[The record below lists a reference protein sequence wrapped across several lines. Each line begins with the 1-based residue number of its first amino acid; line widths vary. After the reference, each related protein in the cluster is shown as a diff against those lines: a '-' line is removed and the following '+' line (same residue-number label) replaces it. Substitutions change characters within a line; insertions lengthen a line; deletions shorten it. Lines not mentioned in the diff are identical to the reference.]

1 MSPSFPSR
9 RYSDLLGLGEKR
21 DLADAA
27 APELYVMAVDGDH
40 RAALVRVDLPLDGV
54 HVLDGPEVEVLAP
67 DEGLHLAQEGLA
79 ERAVAGHRARLDH
92 GGALPVLAQAFVVG
106 EGGVQADRQRH
117 GAGIGPEAQVGAED
131 VAVGGAVGSAAPE
144 RTGNRV
150 N

>member
-67 DEGLHLAQEGLA
+67 DAGPPLAQEGLA
-79 ERAVAGHRARLDH
+79 ERAVAGHRARLAH
-92 GGALPVLAQAFVVG
+92 GAALPVLAQAFAVG
-106 EGGVQADRQRH
+106 EGGVQDDSKRH
-117 GAGIGPEAQVGAED
+117 GAGIGPAAQVGAE
-131 VAVGGAVGSAAPE
+131 AVDAGRPGAQAALE
-144 RTGNRV
+144 AAG
-150 N
+150 